1 MPTAETI
8 AELLGDQ
15 TERPSAARVLQ
26 NALENAEMPDGT
38 NGAVHAYSGEQLA
51 R

>member
-15 TERPSAARVLQ
+15 TERPSAARVLR

-38 NGAVHAYSGEQLA
+38 NGAVHAYPGEYHA